1 MTRSTTTTAPQPA
14 RLLDAHCNHWRQH
27 GRDLYEAGPTG
38 SSRGETRLAVVSARQ
53 GSVGGPAGVRVTMF
67 AGALQAGYRLTPD
80 DAEAVAQWL
89 LSAAAMAREV
99 TAQVEAG
106 ACK

>member
-1 MTRSTTTTAPQPA
+1 MTRSTTTVHQPA

-27 GRDLYEAGPTG
+27 GQDLFEAGAAG
-38 SSRGETRLAVVSARQ
+38 SERGVTRLAVVSARQ
-53 GSVGGPAGVRVTMF
+53 GSVGGPAGVRVTLF
-67 AGALQAGYRLTPD
+67 AGAMQAGYRLTAD

-89 LSAAAMAREV
+89 MSAAAMAREV